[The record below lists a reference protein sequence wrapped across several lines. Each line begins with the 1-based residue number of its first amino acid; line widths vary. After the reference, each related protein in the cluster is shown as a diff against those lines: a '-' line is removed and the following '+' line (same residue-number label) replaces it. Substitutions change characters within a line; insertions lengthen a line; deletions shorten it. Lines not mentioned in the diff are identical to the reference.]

1 MGKVSFDLTSITK
14 GMIFQFLVALN
25 PKKYVS
31 ALVNM
36 ESGHLVVGVVDKT
49 LTEEQK
55 IRKIGNML
63 SALKKKGT
71 IILTEK
77 KKWVLVEV

>member
-1 MGKVSFDLTSITK
+1 
-14 GMIFQFLVALN
+14 
-25 PKKYVS
+25 
-31 ALVNM
+31 M
-36 ESGHLVVGVVDKT
+36 EGRHLVVGVVDKT

-77 KKWVLVEV
+77 KKWFLVKA

>member
-1 MGKVSFDLTSITK
+1 MSVLANVEG
-14 GMIFQFLVALN
+14 
-25 PKKYVS
+25 
-31 ALVNM
+31 
-36 ESGHLVVGVVDKT
+36 EHLVVGVVDKS

-71 IILTEK
+71 IILAEK
-77 KKWVLVEV
+77 KKWFLVEV